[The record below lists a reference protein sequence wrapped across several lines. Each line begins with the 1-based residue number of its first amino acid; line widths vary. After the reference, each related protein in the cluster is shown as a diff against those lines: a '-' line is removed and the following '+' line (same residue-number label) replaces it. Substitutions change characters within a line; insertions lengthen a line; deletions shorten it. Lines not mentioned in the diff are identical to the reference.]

1 MADHKGDIAPT
12 SNNEPLHF
20 PPEDQ
25 LEPTKT
31 VQVLKHDAKLA
42 TDKEKNMTLLQGI
55 KLYPKAVAW
64 SVLIST
70 CIVME
75 GGWFSFFPFSANFS
89 HSHVQATKLVS
100 CPTSTHFRNSTRNLA
115 SSWTMVLTRCLRLGK
130 PVSAMVFTSEK
141 SSA

>member
-1 MADHKGDIAPT
+1 MADNKGDIAPT

-42 TDKEKNMTLLQGI
+42 TDKEKSMTLLQGI

-64 SVLIST
+64 SMLIST

-75 GGWFSFFPFSANFS
+75 GG
-89 HSHVQATKLVS
+89 
-100 CPTSTHFRNSTRNLA
+100 
-115 SSWTMVLTRCLRLGK
+115 
-130 PVSAMVFTSEK
+130 
-141 SSA
+141 